1 MGILLG
7 GQVKL
12 HRGKQVWRKTCLK
25 PSGAQE
31 ADKCYCKTLNCCFPR
46 TCGRLGGGWLPQC
59 PSFQRETSSEERR
72 KTEQNTNLSIHKL
85 QTELGP
91 EQPVWLRTAKDLWEG
106 GGVHWPNKQSRS
118 HRWLLGGSSETFQC
132 GLNKSSMSSKK
143 QDRDLIKIPFY

>member
-25 PSGAQE
+25 PSGAQG
-31 ADKCYCKTLNCCFPR
+31 ADKCYCNTQLLFSKNMWET
-46 TCGRLGGGWLPQC
+46 GGGGWLPQC

-91 EQPVWLRTAKDLWEG
+91 EQPVWLRENDLRPRPAKDLWEG
-106 GGVHWPNKQSRS
+106 GGVHWLNKQSRS
-118 HRWLLGGSSETFQC
+118 HRWLLAGGGGG
-132 GLNKSSMSSKK
+132 GL
-143 QDRDLIKIPFY
+143 QRPFSVD